1 MRIAKLDLLAYGPF
15 RGLELDLAAPGV
27 HVVFGRN
34 EAGKSTTL
42 RAITGLLY
50 GIDVRTKD
58 AHVHKPGELR
68 IGGTLLGSDGS
79 RIRVVRRK
87 GAANTLLDDAGQ
99 AVDDAVL
106 LRVLHGVSKETF
118 ENAFG
123 LDLFSLQRGGA
134 ALLEGKGDIAGSLF
148 DASAGGG
155 VDAQRVLG
163 DLNALADKLYK
174 PRAPTSELAIAL
186 KAFEQAKKAI
196 QEKERLPEGYTRQV
210 EVLRAE
216 KAEREEKNRRRA
228 ALVLEKAQLE
238 RIRNRLPRE
247 RKKKELVAK
256 LEALG
261 PLVKH
266 RPRIESLQTRLGAY
280 EKAGKDRGAFAVEA
294 EALRGQVA
302 EAARRAGVAVE
313 PRSGGA
319 PSTLVVDERAAQR
332 IQKLVSESTRLA
344 GAIERARVEI
354 GRSERDLERARAAA
368 TPTADVALSDTLL
381 GALSGALE
389 RARSL
394 GDAKTRVASES
405 SKVAKRRAEVESRI
419 AALRA
424 FVKPADEL
432 VALKL
437 PVPETIER
445 LADRAG
451 EIEKAIERLVE
462 RDEEAEAKERAL
474 ERQIAASSGD
484 FAPPDK
490 SALDASRKARDAAL
504 SALRSARATKSSDA
518 AALVA
523 LEADLERALRDAD
536 AVADRMIADAD
547 RVTALARFRAEHA
560 NYGKERAEWRAER
573 EKAEAKRAALD
584 EEHAKLWAHSGIAPL
599 GFAEMLAWLERH
611 GLVVEAFER
620 LREAKLD
627 ASEIEAAITTAHGDL
642 SSAMVSAGVLVA
654 PKSTLGDLVDAATT
668 RVDRVMTSRRA
679 VAEAAKSVEK
689 YVVELEERRAAVAR
703 DESALAESRA
713 KLTELA
719 SPLGLPPDATGDEV
733 LHALDAT
740 KSLFTLEEKRASVAA
755 RAALAESDAQAFEED
770 AAKCAADLSPDLVGL
785 RAHEITTSLVA
796 RSKDAHAH
804 EQELA
809 SIERELAE
817 LGDQPIPDHLADI
830 AGDPSLLDRAV
841 DDADAQLTDID
852 HDISRLTQN
861 IGGNERG
868 LQIMQGDT
876 GAAEAAAS
884 TQEALA
890 RVRAITERYARAKVA
905 AVILTRELDRYREEN
920 QGPLLTAASKLFAR
934 LTLGAFVGIR
944 AGFDDKDRATL
955 HCVRRGERDNV
966 EVAVDGLSEGTRDQ
980 LYLSLRLASLLRHC
994 ETAEPM
1000 PIILDD
1006 VLVQFDDERSRAAL
1020 AVFAEVAE
1028 KVQVL
1033 FFTHHARHVELAREA
1048 IASDKLTVHEL
1059 GASSVSASASATNE
1073 SASSGA

>member
-1 MRIAKLDLLAYGPF
+1 MRIAKLDLLAYGSF
-15 RGLELDLAAPGV
+15 RGLELDLSAPGV

-58 AHVHKPGELR
+58 AHVHKPAELR
-68 IGGTLLGSDGS
+68 IGGTLLASDGS
-79 RIRVVRRK
+79 RVRVVRRK
-87 GAANTLLDDAGQ
+87 GASNTLLDDAGQ

-134 ALLEGKGDIAGSLF
+134 ALLDGKGDIAGSLF

-163 DLNALADKLYK
+163 DLSALADKLYK

-216 KAEREEKNRRRA
+216 KAERDEKNVTRA
-228 ALVLEKAQLE
+228 ALVLRKSQLE

-247 RKKKELVAK
+247 RKKKELLAK

-261 PLVKH
+261 PLAKH

-280 EKAGKDRGAFAVEA
+280 EKAQRDRGMFAIEA
-294 EALRGQVA
+294 ETLRGQVA
-302 EAARRAGVAVE
+302 EAARRAGVAVD

-319 PSTLVVDERAAQR
+319 ASTLVVDERAAKR
-332 IQKLVSESTRLA
+332 IQTLVSESTKLA
-344 GAIERARVEI
+344 GAIDRARIEI

-368 TPTADVALSDTLL
+368 TPNADVALSDALL

-389 RARSL
+389 RARAL
-394 GDAKTRVASES
+394 GDAKARVASES
-405 SKVAKRRAEVESRI
+405 SKVAKRKAEVESRI

-445 LADRAG
+445 LADRAA

-490 SALDASRKARDAAL
+490 SALDASRKARDATLA
-504 SALRSARATKSSDA
+504 ALRGARATNGLDA
-518 AALVA
+518 AKLVA
-523 LEADLERALRDAD
+523 LEAELERALREAD

-573 EKAEAKRAALD
+573 DKAEAKRAGLAD
-584 EEHAKLWAHSGIAPL
+584 EHAKLWAPSGIAPL

-627 ASEIEAAITTAHGDL
+627 ASEIEAAIAAAHAEL
-642 SSAMVSAGVLVA
+642 SSAMVSAGVLVS
-654 PKSTLGDLVDAATT
+654 PKATLGDLVDAASS
-668 RVDRVMTSRRA
+668 RVDRVTTSRRA
-679 VAEAAKSVEK
+679 AADAAKSVEK
-689 YVVELEERRAAVAR
+689 YVVELEERRAAVGR
-703 DESALAESRA
+703 DESALAESRT
-713 KLTELA
+713 KLAELVA
-719 SPLGLPPDATGDEV
+719 PLGLLPDATGDEV

-740 KSLFTLEEKRASVAA
+740 KSLFALEEKRASVAA
-755 RAALAESDAQAFEED
+755 RAALAESDAVAFEAD
-770 AAKCAADLSPDLVGL
+770 AAKCAGDLAADLVGL
-785 RAHEITTSLVA
+785 KAHEITTSLVA

-809 SIERELAE
+809 SVERELAE
-817 LGDQPIPDHLADI
+817 LGDQPVPDDLADV
-830 AGDPSLLDRAV
+830 AGDPSLLDRALEE
-841 DDADAQLTDID
+841 ADAQLAEVEREV
-852 HDISRLTQN
+852 SRLNQS
-861 IGGNERG
+861 IGGHEHG
-868 LQIMQGDT
+868 LRLMHGET
-876 GAAEAAAS
+876 GAADAAAS
-884 TQEALA
+884 AQEALA
-890 RVRAITERYARAKVA
+890 RVRAIAERYARAKVA
-905 AVILTRELDRYREEN
+905 AVILTREFERYREEN
-920 QGPLLTAASKLFAR
+920 QGPLLGAASKLFAQ
-934 LTLGAFVGIR
+934 LTLGAYSGVR

-955 HCVRRGERDNV
+955 LCVRAGNV

-1020 AVFAEVAE
+1020 AVLAEVAE

-1033 FFTHHARHVELAREA
+1033 FFTHHSRHVELAREA
-1048 IASDKLTVHEL
+1048 IAKDKLTVHEL
-1059 GASSVSASASATNE
+1059 GAPSASANAAASTE
-1073 SASSGA
+1073 SASTTA